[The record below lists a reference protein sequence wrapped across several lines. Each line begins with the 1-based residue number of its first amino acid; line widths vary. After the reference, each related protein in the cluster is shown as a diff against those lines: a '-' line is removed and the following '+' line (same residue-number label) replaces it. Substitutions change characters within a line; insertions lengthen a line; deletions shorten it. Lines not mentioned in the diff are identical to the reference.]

1 MNEQTQQK
9 TRQEIEAHI
18 IAKAWKDEAY
28 KQELL
33 NNSKAVIEQEFGLQL
48 ADDINVQVVEEDASS
63 LYLVLPMQPDLS
75 TDEVSEEELEA
86 VAGGGRIGKIVKAAR
101 NGGKAVGDAAKFV
114 GGAVEGAIDDA
125 IGLND
130 VCEK

>member
-1 MNEQTQQK
+1 MDEQTQQRS
-9 TRQEIEAHI
+9 RQEIEAHI

-33 NNSKAVIEQEFGLQL
+33 NNSKAVIEQEFGLEL
-48 ADDINVQVVEEDASS
+48 ADDINVQVVEENASS

-86 VAGGGRIGKIVKAAR
+86 VAGGIGI
-101 NGGKAVGDAAKFV
+101 F
-114 GGAVEGAIDDA
+114 GAIHGA
-125 IGLND
+125 FEEFNRPSQG
-130 VCEK
+130 VCKVPDEKKK